1 MSEIQ
6 AFNGDAAEGS
16 LFGGM
21 NGYCRCGSCGGFHAV
36 YDNGDASP
44 YGALNA
50 DDRGEV
56 GPNGKESFTTA
67 EAAAQLG
74 RSNVSWGSGLGQGAT
89 VTFAFRST
97 APSSMPSDVSDF
109 SRFNAAQISAT
120 LTVLNGWSD
129 VANIRFQQVSAG
141 DGYSNSATMLF
152 ANYGAGADGSAA
164 FAYLPGSAA
173 TTSNAGDVW
182 IGGSLG
188 YNANPVL
195 LGYGYQVLA
204 HEIGHAIGLSH
215 PAAYNAGE
223 GVSITYSNDAV
234 YYEDSRQYTI
244 MSYFG
249 EANTGGNFNTAS
261 GTRQYSAAPMLDDIA
276 AAQRLYG
283 ANTATRTGDTVYGF
297 NSTADRVWFSATSAS
312 TDVIFAVWD
321 AGGTDTL
328 DFSGYSDVQ
337 LIDLR
342 QGAFSNVGGLTGNV
356 AIAIG
361 AVIENAI
368 GGSGADVLIG
378 NGSDNRLTGGAGADT
393 LDGGVGA
400 DVAVYSGARASY
412 VISYSGQTV
421 TVSGPDGTD
430 VLTNIEVL
438 QFADGAIATTPTG
451 GVTLSGDIGAN
462 LLNGT
467 AFGDTLSGLGGAD
480 TLNGLGGDDVLDGG
494 TGSDTLS
501 GGEGADTLVGGA
513 GDDRLDGGAGYDVAE
528 YAGAS
533 GPVTVD
539 LSLARVTGSAGT
551 DTLVGIEEVRGS
563 TFDDRMIG
571 SAGADV
577 LRGGGGIDTLDGGAG
592 DDRLYAG
599 AAGQTGGAADIVKG
613 AATANAAIGTAV
625 SLDAAF
631 DVLARDGVANAT
643 TIPHATVIATTHGG
657 VEYYAFTVAAG
668 ARATFDIDNASF
680 DSTLRLYNAQGTELA
695 SNDDSASDGGPST
708 DSGLSYTFT
717 TAGTYYIQV
726 GLWLTNTGNTFTSGP
741 PAANGTYTLHTS
753 ISGHAVVAATLLGST
768 LNGEA
773 GADSL
778 YGGAGGDTLSGGAGN
793 DVIDGGGGDDVA
805 VYTGSASDYVL
816 TRVGAN
822 WQINGS
828 QGLDTLTNVERIQFG
843 SAAPVAIDGA
853 VTARFDP
860 LTYIASSPDLIVA
873 FGTNTAAATAHYEQ
887 YQALYPRSI
896 NSFNALT
903 YTASNRD
910 LIPFFGTNATAA
922 TLHYIQTGFYEGR
935 PTASFNPLIY
945 AASSPDLALAFGSN
959 ATAAAAH
966 YITYSA
972 LNTHPVSGF
981 NPLLYLASNADLA
994 RSIGYD
1000 YQAGLLHYLDTGVR
1014 EGRPASGF
1022 DPLVYVA
1029 SNPDLTRIV
1038 GLNQGVAVQHYLTWG
1053 ADEGRSINAFDP
1065 RLYAASHLDIARVLG
1080 SDLAQA
1086 TVHYIQYGFYEGRA
1100 TSGFDSVAYLLSNS
1114 DLAGRTPSQALDH
1127 WLLFGADQGRVGDA
1141 LFGREQTSNVLTGSS
1156 TSGTIGVAGD
1166 RDWFQLNMAAG
1177 QRIQIDQRGAGAGT
1191 GTLGDGALQ
1200 LYDGLGRLVAADAD
1214 SGPGADA
1221 RIVFT
1226 APTAGVYYIVVSG
1239 AGASAGTYQIVTAA
1253 ASPAGMA
1260 VDIAASAETEAAAMM
1275 VLTSGGAT
1283 VDAVSIQAA
1292 NDDLEPL
1299 MSAGLQAQ
1307 LHPIHA
1313 DLFA

>member
-6 AFNGDAAEGS
+6 ALNGDAAGDS

-36 YDNGDASP
+36 YDTGETSP

-89 VTFAFRST
+89 VTFAFRSSAAT
-97 APSSMPSDVSDF
+97 LPSDVSDF

-120 LTVLNGWSD
+120 LTVLTGWSD
-129 VANIRFQQVSAG
+129 VANIRFQQVQGA

-152 ANYGAGADGSAA
+152 GNYGAGAEGSAA
-164 FAYLPGSAA
+164 FAYLPGS
-173 TTSNAGDVW
+173 TGTSSNSGDVW
-182 IGGSLG
+182 INGSIG
-188 YNANPVL
+188 YNNNPVF

-204 HEIGHAIGLSH
+204 HEVGHAIGLSH
-215 PAAYNAGE
+215 PASYNAGE
-223 GVSITYSNDAV
+223 GVTISYTADAV

-249 EANTGGNFNTAS
+249 ETNTGGNFNTAS
-261 GTRQYSAAPMLDDIA
+261 GARQYSAAPMLDDIA

-283 ANTATRTGDTVYGF
+283 ANTTTRTGDTVYGF
-297 NSTADRVWFSATSAS
+297 NSNADRVWYTAASAS
-312 TDVIFAVWD
+312 ADVIFAVWD

-328 DFSGYSDVQ
+328 DFSGYADAQ

-361 AVIENAI
+361 AVIENAV
-368 GGSGADVLIG
+368 GGSGADRLVG
-378 NGSDNRLTGGAGADT
+378 NGSDNRLTGGAGNDT

-400 DVAVYSGARASY
+400 DTAVYSGARASY
-412 VISYSGQTV
+412 VISYAGQTV

-451 GVTLSGDIGAN
+451 GVTLSGDIGN
-462 LLNGT
+462 NVLNGT
-467 AFGDTLSGLGGAD
+467 TFADTLSGLGGAD

-494 TGSDTLS
+494 TGADTLS
-501 GGEGADTLVGGA
+501 GGDGNDILVGGA

-528 YAGAS
+528 YAAAT
-533 GPVTVD
+533 GPIVVD
-539 LSLARVTGSAGT
+539 LSLSRVTGAMGT

-563 TFDDRMIG
+563 AFDDRMTG
-571 SAGADV
+571 GAGADV

-613 AATANAAIGTAV
+613 AATANAAIGSAV
-625 SLDAAF
+625 SLDAGF
-631 DVLARDGVANAT
+631 DLLARDGVANAT

-657 VEYYAFTVAAG
+657 LEYYAFTVAAG

-680 DSTLRLYNAQGTELA
+680 DSTLRLFNAQGVELA

-726 GLWLTNTGNTFTSGP
+726 ALWLANANGTFTSGP

-768 LNGEA
+768 LLGDA

-793 DVIDGGGGDDVA
+793 DVIDGGAGDDLA
-805 VYTGSASDYVL
+805 VYSGSASDYVL
-816 TRVGAN
+816 TRVGAG

-843 SAAPVAIDGA
+843 SATPIAIDGA

-860 LTYIASSPDLIVA
+860 LTYIASNPDLIVA

-887 YQALYPRSI
+887 YQSLYPRSI
-896 NSFNALT
+896 NSFYALT
-903 YTASNRD
+903 YVASNRD
-910 LIPFFGTNATAA
+910 LIGTLGTNATAA
-922 TLHYIQTGFYEGR
+922 TLHYIQTGFAEGR

-945 AASSPDLALAFGSN
+945 AASSVDLALAFGTN
-959 ATAAAAH
+959 ATAAAGH
-966 YITYSA
+966 YITYGV
-972 LNTHPVSGF
+972 LGTHPASGF
-981 NPLLYLASNADLA
+981 NPYLYLASNADLA
-994 RSIGYD
+994 RSIGFD
-1000 YQAGLLHYLDTGVR
+1000 YEAGLRHYLDVGVR

-1029 SNPDLTRIV
+1029 SHADLTRIV
-1038 GLNQGVAVQHYLTWG
+1038 GLNQGIAVQHYLTWG

-1080 SDLAQA
+1080 SDLGQA
-1086 TVHYIQYGFYEGRA
+1086 TAHYIQYGFYEGRA

-1114 DLAGRTPSQALDH
+1114 DLAGRTASQALDH

-1141 LFGREQTSNVLTGSS
+1141 LFGREQTSNALTGAS

-1166 RDWFQLNMAAG
+1166 RDWFQLNMVAG
-1177 QRIQIDQRGAGAGT
+1177 QRIQIDQRGVGAGT
-1191 GTLGDGALQ
+1191 GTLADGTLQ
-1200 LYDGLGRLVAADAD
+1200 LYDSLGRLVASDAD

-1226 APTAGVYYIVVSG
+1226 ATTAGVYYIVVTG
-1239 AGASAGTYQIVTAA
+1239 AGASAGTYQIATAA
-1253 ASPAGMA
+1253 ASPLE
-1260 VDIAASAETEAAAMM
+1260 AAIDVAPSAETEAAATMALM
-1275 VLTSGGAT
+1275 SGDVTGD
-1283 VDAVSIQAA
+1283 VVAVQAA
-1292 NDDLEPL
+1292 NDDVDAATLTL
-1299 MSAGLQAQ
+1299 LWTHD
-1307 LHPIHA
+1307 HPIQA